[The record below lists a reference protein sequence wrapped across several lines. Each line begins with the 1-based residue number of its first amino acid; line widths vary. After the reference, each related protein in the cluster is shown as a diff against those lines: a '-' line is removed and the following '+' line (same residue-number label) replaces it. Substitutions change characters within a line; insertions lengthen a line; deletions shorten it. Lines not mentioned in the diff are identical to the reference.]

1 MSCCQDRISEGD
13 HRPVDGGGWWLLRG
27 VGKDLV
33 ARRIATAG
41 GGGAAVGGGADCGDA
56 GVQVFEEA

>member
-1 MSCCQDRISEGD
+1 M
-13 HRPVDGGGWWLLRG
+13 RG

-33 ARRIATAG
+33 ARRIATA
-41 GGGAAVGGGADCGDA
+41 GGAAVGGGADCGDA

>member
-1 MSCCQDRISEGD
+1 MSCCQERISEGD
-13 HRPVDGGGWWLLRG
+13 HRPVDGGRWWVLWG

-41 GGGAAVGGGADCGDA
+41 GGTAVGGADCCDA
-56 GVQVFEEA
+56 DVQVF